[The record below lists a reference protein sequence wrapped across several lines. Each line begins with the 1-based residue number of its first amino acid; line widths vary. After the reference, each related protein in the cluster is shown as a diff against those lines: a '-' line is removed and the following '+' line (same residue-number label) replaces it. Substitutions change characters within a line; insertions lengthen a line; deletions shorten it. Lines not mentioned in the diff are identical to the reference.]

1 MIKVDFHIHTI
12 STLKDSY
19 FDFDINVLNQYINE
33 MEIDCIAITNHN
45 VFDKKQYEEIS
56 KCVKAKVFPGMEK
69 FLLTNGRKC
78 V

>member
-1 MIKVDFHIHTI
+1 MENADENIVKELVKVDFHIHTI

-45 VFDKKQYEEIS
+45 VFDKKQYEEI
-56 KCVKAKVFPGMEK
+56 KELYGIK
-69 FLLTNGRKC
+69 
-78 V
+78 